1 MKMENRSCLMMGNQA
16 IVRGAIEAG
25 VKVAAGYPG
34 TPSSEIIDT
43 LSKTSPDIYTEW
55 SVNEKVALEVAAA
68 GSFAGL
74 RSLAV
79 MKQPG
84 VNVAADF
91 LMHLALS
98 GTRAGMVLIAADD
111 PGALSSINEGDTRLY
126 SKLMGIPLLEPGN
139 FQEALEMTKWAFEL
153 SEKLKSVVILRT
165 VTRLSHASGNVIT
178 GKIKKATPKAYFE
191 FNGNMLDPMTG
202 IVTTIPVSIKHS
214 LQHEKLQQAGQ
225 IFEMSDF
232 NTHDG
237 PENPELLIITSSI
250 CSLYAKEAVD
260 VMNLDS
266 KVAILKLC
274 TTWPLPSKLIHE

>member
-1 MKMENRSCLMMGNQA
+1 MENVSSLMMGNQA
-16 IVRGAIEAG
+16 IVRGAVEAG

-43 LSKTSPDIYTEW
+43 LSKTAPDIYTEW

-98 GTRAGMVLIAADD
+98 GTRAGMVLVAADD

-126 SKLMGIPLLEPGN
+126 SNSYNNSCQHK
-139 FQEALEMTKWAFEL
+139 ALFA
-153 SEKLKSVVILRT
+153 
-165 VTRLSHASGNVIT
+165 A
-178 GKIKKATPKAYFE
+178 
-191 FNGNMLDPMTG
+191 
-202 IVTTIPVSIKHS
+202 
-214 LQHEKLQQAGQ
+214 
-225 IFEMSDF
+225 
-232 NTHDG
+232 
-237 PENPELLIITSSI
+237 
-250 CSLYAKEAVD
+250 
-260 VMNLDS
+260 
-266 KVAILKLC
+266 
-274 TTWPLPSKLIHE
+274 